1 MLNIAASK
9 TIQKLSS
16 AKHLS
21 GLISVA
27 DGYINQNEHAQVGAD
42 LGARLTKKKK
52 PGDKVWF
59 AMVKRGPHKYIF
71 YFVGN
76 ESRVLKKLEKVKD
89 DC

>member
-1 MLNIAASK
+1 MLNIAGSK
-9 TIQKLSS
+9 TIQKLAN
-16 AKHLS
+16 AKHIS

-42 LGARLTKKKK
+42 LQARLSKKAK

-59 AMVKRGPHKYIF
+59 ALINRGHKYIF

-76 ESRVLKKLEKVKD
+76 EQRVLKKLEKVKD
-89 DC
+89 DS